1 MDDSDIDEMQKVE
14 RSENDDEFWQ
24 LVATTTGTICTYYYK
39 YIYIRNHAWIHIKQ
53 GYDGC
58 QR

>member
-24 LVATTTGTICTYYYK
+24 LVDYDRYNLHLLLQ
-39 YIYIRNHAWIHIKQ
+39 IYI
-53 GYDGC
+53 
-58 QR
+58 